1 MQLNIREKREVK
13 KIYILLAITVL
24 VTAIFVGIGLNS
36 SNASYLLSKRIP
48 KVAAIVISGGCI
60 AFASII
66 FQTITNNRIL
76 TPSILGIDSLYVL
89 LQTSVVFLLG
99 SSSVIMSDGNINF
112 IITIASMLLFS
123 SLMYKFIFKKGSKNI
138 FTLLLVGVVCGT
150 LFESLTT
157 FMQVLIDP
165 VEFQMVQDKM
175 QASFNNINTDLL
187 FISSIV
193 IIICIGY
200 VYDYLK
206 ILDVM
211 ALGRDEA
218 INLGVDYDKIVK
230 KMLIVVVLLTS
241 VATALVGPITF
252 LGLLVVNIA
261 RQLISSYKHS
271 VLGVATILISVVA
284 LIGGQLLVEQL
295 MNFGVSV
302 SVIINF
308 VGGIYFIYLVMKER
322 NR

>member
-1 MQLNIREKREVK
+1 MKTKDK
-13 KIYILLAITVL
+13 KSIFILSILALVL
-24 VTAIFVGIGLNS
+24 ICSFLFIGVNS
-36 SNASYLLSKRIP
+36 INFKYALYRRIP
-48 KVAAIVISGGCI
+48 KIYAMILTGGAIGFS
-60 AFASII
+60 SLI
-66 FQTITNNRIL
+66 FQTVTNNRIL

-271 VLGVATILISVVA
+271 VLGVAAILISVVA

>member
-1 MQLNIREKREVK
+1 MKTKDKRS
-13 KIYILLAITVL
+13 IIILSALVL
-24 VTAIFVGIGLNS
+24 VLVSSFLFIGVNS
-36 SNASYLLSKRIP
+36 INFKYALYRRIP
-48 KVAAIVISGGCI
+48 KVYAMILTGGAIGFS
-60 AFASII
+60 SLI
-66 FQTITNNRIL
+66 FQTVTNNRIL

-89 LQTSVVFLLG
+89 IQTTVVFLLG
-99 SSSVIMSDGNINF
+99 SSSVIMSNGNINF
-112 IITIASMLLFS
+112 IIAIVSMLLFS
-123 SLMYKFIFKKGSKNI
+123 SLIYKFIFKKGSKNI

-150 LFESLTT
+150 LFGSLTT

-165 VEFQMVQDKM
+165 VEFQVVQDKM

-187 FISSIV
+187 FISSVV
-193 IIICIGY
+193 IIVCIGY

-218 INLGVDYDKIVK
+218 INLGVDYDKMVK
-230 KMLIVVVLLTS
+230 KILVVVVLLTS

-261 RQLISSYKHS
+261 RQLIVTYKHS
-271 VLGVATILISVVA
+271 ILGIATILISVIA

-295 MNFGVSV
+295 MDFGVSV
-302 SVIINF
+302 SIIINF
-308 VGGIYFIYLVMKER
+308 IGGIYFIYLVMKER

>member
-1 MQLNIREKREVK
+1 MKAKDK
-13 KIYILLAITVL
+13 KSILILSIL
-24 VTAIFVGIGLNS
+24 SLILISLFLFVGVNS
-36 SNASYLLSKRIP
+36 SNIRYALYRRIP
-48 KVAAIVISGGCI
+48 KIYAMILTGSAIGFS
-60 AFASII
+60 SLI
-66 FQTITNNRIL
+66 FQTVTNNRIL

-89 LQTSVVFLLG
+89 LQTTVVFLLG
-99 SSSVIMSDGNINF
+99 SSSTIISNGNINF
-112 IITIASMLLFS
+112 IITIASMLIFS
-123 SLMYKFIFKKGSKNI
+123 SVIYKFLFKKGSKNI

-165 VEFQMVQDKM
+165 VEFQVVQDKM
-175 QASFNNINTDLL
+175 QASFNNVNTNLL

-193 IIICIGY
+193 IIICLGY

-206 ILDVM
+206 IVDVM
-211 ALGRDEA
+211 SLGRDQA

-230 KMLIVVVLLTS
+230 KMLVIVVLLTS

-261 RQLISSYKHS
+261 RQIISTYKHGT
-271 VLGVATILISVVA
+271 LGIATILISIVS

>member
-1 MQLNIREKREVK
+1 MKTKDKRS
-13 KIYILLAITVL
+13 IIILSVL
-24 VTAIFVGIGLNS
+24 VLVLVSSFLFIGVNS
-36 SNASYLLSKRIP
+36 INFKYALYRRIP
-48 KVAAIVISGGCI
+48 KIYAMILTGGAIGFS
-60 AFASII
+60 SLI
-66 FQTITNNRIL
+66 FQTVTNNRIL

-89 LQTSVVFLLG
+89 LQTTVVFLLG
-99 SSSVIMSDGNINF
+99 SSSAIMSNGNINF
-112 IITIASMLLFS
+112 IISIVAMLLFS
-123 SLMYKFIFKKGSKNI
+123 SLMYKFIFKKGGKNI

-193 IIICIGY
+193 IIVCIGY

-218 INLGVDYDKIVK
+218 INLGVDYDKMVK
-230 KMLIVVVLLTS
+230 KILVVVVLLTS

-261 RQLISSYKHS
+261 RQLIATYKHS
-271 VLGVATILISVVA
+271 ILGIATILISTIA
-284 LIGGQLLVEQL
+284 LIGGQLLVEHL
-295 MNFGVSV
+295 MDFGVSV

>member
-1 MQLNIREKREVK
+1 MKTKDKRS
-13 KIYILLAITVL
+13 IIILSVL
-24 VTAIFVGIGLNS
+24 VLVLVSSFLFIGVNS
-36 SNASYLLSKRIP
+36 INFKYALYRRIP
-48 KVAAIVISGGCI
+48 KIYAMILTGGAIGFS
-60 AFASII
+60 SLI
-66 FQTITNNRIL
+66 FQTVTNNRIL

-89 LQTSVVFLLG
+89 LQTTVVFLLG
-99 SSSVIMSDGNINF
+99 SSSAIMSNGNINF
-112 IITIASMLLFS
+112 IISIIAMLLFS
-123 SLMYKFIFKKGSKNI
+123 SLIYKFIFKKGSKNI

-193 IIICIGY
+193 IIVCIGY

-218 INLGVDYDKIVK
+218 INLGVDYDKMVK
-230 KMLIVVVLLTS
+230 KILVVVVLLTS

-261 RQLISSYKHS
+261 RQLIATYKHS
-271 VLGVATILISVVA
+271 ILGIATILISAIA

-295 MNFGVSV
+295 MDFGVSI

-308 VGGIYFIYLVMKER
+308 IGGIYFIYLVMKER

>member
-1 MQLNIREKREVK
+1 MKTKDKRS
-13 KIYILLAITVL
+13 IIILSILVL
-24 VTAIFVGIGLNS
+24 VLVISFLFIGVNS
-36 SNASYLLSKRIP
+36 INFKYALYRRIP
-48 KVAAIVISGGCI
+48 KIYAMILTGGAIGFS
-60 AFASII
+60 SLI
-66 FQTITNNRIL
+66 FQTVTNNRIL

-89 LQTSVVFLLG
+89 LQTTVVFLLG
-99 SSSVIMSDGNINF
+99 SSSVIISNGNINF

-165 VEFQMVQDKM
+165 VEFQVVQDKM

-218 INLGVDYDKIVK
+218 INLGVDYDKMVK
-230 KMLIVVVLLTS
+230 KILIVVVLLTS

-261 RQLISSYKHS
+261 RQLIVTYKHS
-271 VLGVATILISVVA
+271 VLGISTILISVIA

-295 MNFGVSV
+295 MDFGVSV

-308 VGGIYFIYLVMKER
+308 IGGIYFIYLVMKER

>member
-1 MQLNIREKREVK
+1 MKTKDKKSIVILLVLALVLIVSFLFIGVNSNNIRYALYR
-13 KIYILLAITVL
+13 
-24 VTAIFVGIGLNS
+24 
-36 SNASYLLSKRIP
+36 RIP
-48 KVAAIVISGGCI
+48 KIYAIILTGGAI
-60 AFASII
+60 GFSSLI
-66 FQTITNNRIL
+66 FQTVTNNRIL

-99 SSSVIMSDGNINF
+99 SSSAIISNGNINF
-112 IITIASMLLFS
+112 KITIAALILFS
-123 SLMYKFIFKKGSKNI
+123 SLIYKFLFRKGSKNI
-138 FTLLLVGVVCGT
+138 FTLLLIGVVCGT

-165 VEFQMVQDKM
+165 VEFQVVQDKM

-187 FISSIV
+187 FISSVV

-200 VYDYLK
+200 AYDYLK
-206 ILDVM
+206 TLDVM
-211 ALGRDEA
+211 SLGRDEA
-218 INLGVDYDKIVK
+218 INLGVDYDKMVK
-230 KMLIVVVLLTS
+230 NMLIVVIILTS

-261 RQLISSYKHS
+261 RQLIASYKHS
-271 VLGVATILISVVA
+271 NLGIVTILISI
-284 LIGGQLLVEQL
+284 LSLLGGQLLVEQL

-308 VGGIYFIYLVMKER
+308 VGGTYFIYLVMKER

>member
-1 MQLNIREKREVK
+1 MKTKDKRS
-13 KIYILLAITVL
+13 IIILSVL
-24 VTAIFVGIGLNS
+24 VLVLVSSFLFIGVNS
-36 SNASYLLSKRIP
+36 INFKYALYRRIP
-48 KVAAIVISGGCI
+48 KIYAMILTGGAIGFS
-60 AFASII
+60 SLI
-66 FQTITNNRIL
+66 FQTVTNNRIL

-89 LQTSVVFLLG
+89 LQTTVVFLLG
-99 SSSVIMSDGNINF
+99 SSSAIMSNGNINF
-112 IITIASMLLFS
+112 IISIVAMLLFS

-175 QASFNNINTDLL
+175 QASFNNIKTDLL

-193 IIICIGY
+193 IIVCIGY

-218 INLGVDYDKIVK
+218 INLGVDYDKMVK
-230 KMLIVVVLLTS
+230 KILVVVVLLTS

-261 RQLISSYKHS
+261 RQLIATYKHS
-271 VLGVATILISVVA
+271 ILGIATILISTIA
-284 LIGGQLLVEQL
+284 LIGGQLLVEHL
-295 MNFGVSV
+295 MDFGVSV

>member
-1 MQLNIREKREVK
+1 MKTKDKRS
-13 KIYILLAITVL
+13 IIILSALVL
-24 VTAIFVGIGLNS
+24 VLVSSFLFIGVNS
-36 SNASYLLSKRIP
+36 INFKYALYRRIP
-48 KVAAIVISGGCI
+48 KVYAMILTGGAIGFS
-60 AFASII
+60 SLI
-66 FQTITNNRIL
+66 FQTVTNNRIL

-89 LQTSVVFLLG
+89 IQTTVVFLLG
-99 SSSVIMSDGNINF
+99 SSSVIMSNGNINF
-112 IITIASMLLFS
+112 IIAIVSMLLFS
-123 SLMYKFIFKKGSKNI
+123 SLIYKFIFKKGSKNI

-150 LFESLTT
+150 LFGSLTT

-165 VEFQMVQDKM
+165 VEFQVVQDKM

-187 FISSIV
+187 FISSVV
-193 IIICIGY
+193 IIVCIGY

-218 INLGVDYDKIVK
+218 INLGVDYDKMVK
-230 KMLIVVVLLTS
+230 KILVVVVLLTS

-261 RQLISSYKHS
+261 RQLIVSYKHS
-271 VLGVATILISVVA
+271 ILGIATILISIIS

-302 SVIINF
+302 SIIINF
-308 VGGIYFIYLVMKER
+308 IGGIYFIYLVMKER

>member
-1 MQLNIREKREVK
+1 MKAKDK
-13 KIYILLAITVL
+13 KSIFILSILTLVL
-24 VTAIFVGIGLNS
+24 VVAFLFIGVNNVNFKYAL
-36 SNASYLLSKRIP
+36 YRRIP
-48 KVAAIVISGGCI
+48 KIYAMILTGGAIGFS
-60 AFASII
+60 SLI
-66 FQTITNNRIL
+66 FQTVTNNRIL

-99 SSSVIMSDGNINF
+99 SSSVIISDGNINF
-112 IITIASMLLFS
+112 IITISAMLLFS
-123 SLMYKFIFKKGSKNI
+123 SLIYKFIFKKSSKNI

-165 VEFQMVQDKM
+165 VEFQVVQDKM
-175 QASFNNINTDLL
+175 QASFNNVNTDLL

-193 IIICIGY
+193 IIICMGY

-211 ALGRDEA
+211 SLGREQA
-218 INLGVDYDKIVK
+218 INLGVDYDRVMK
-230 KMLIVVVLLTS
+230 KMLVVIVLLTS

-252 LGLLVVNIA
+252 LGLLVVNIS
-261 RQLISSYKHS
+261 RQLISSYKHNM
-271 VLGVATILISVVA
+271 LGIATILISVIA

-295 MNFGVSV
+295 MDFGVSV

-308 VGGIYFIYLVMKER
+308 IGGIYFIYLVMKER

>member
-1 MQLNIREKREVK
+1 MKTKDKK
-13 KIYILLAITVL
+13 KIVILSIMVLAL
-24 VTAIFVGIGLNS
+24 
-36 SNASYLLSKRIP
+36 
-48 KVAAIVISGGCI
+48 VISFLFIGVNSVNFKYALYRRVPKIYAMILTGGAI
-60 AFASII
+60 GFSSLI
-66 FQTITNNRIL
+66 FQTVTNNRIL

-99 SSSVIMSDGNINF
+99 SSSVIMSNGNINF
-112 IITIASMLLFS
+112 IITIVAMLLFS
-123 SLMYKFIFKKGSKNI
+123 SLIYKFIFKKGSKNI

-165 VEFQMVQDKM
+165 VEFQTVQDKM
-175 QASFNNINTDLL
+175 QASFNNINIDLL

-193 IIICIGY
+193 IIICMGY
-200 VYDYLK
+200 VYEYLK
-206 ILDVM
+206 VLDVM
-211 ALGRDEA
+211 SLGRDEA
-218 INLGVDYDKIVK
+218 INLGVDYDKMVK
-230 KMLIVVVLLTS
+230 KILIVVILLTS

-252 LGLLVVNIA
+252 LGLLVVNIS
-261 RQLISSYKHS
+261 RQFISNYKHS
-271 VLGVATILISVVA
+271 VLGIVTILISIIA

-308 VGGIYFIYLVMKER
+308 IGGIYFIYLVMKER

>member
-1 MQLNIREKREVK
+1 MKAKDK
-13 KIYILLAITVL
+13 KSIVILSILSLIL
-24 VTAIFVGIGLNS
+24 ISLFLFIGVNS
-36 SNASYLLSKRIP
+36 SNIRYALYRRIP
-48 KVAAIVISGGCI
+48 KIYAMILTGSAIGFS
-60 AFASII
+60 SLI
-66 FQTITNNRIL
+66 FQTVTNNRIL

-89 LQTSVVFLLG
+89 LQTTVVFLLG
-99 SSSVIMSDGNINF
+99 SSSKIISNGNINF
-112 IITIASMLLFS
+112 IITIASMLIFS
-123 SLMYKFIFKKGSKNI
+123 SVIYKFLFKKGSKNI

-165 VEFQMVQDKM
+165 VEFQVVQDKM
-175 QASFNNINTDLL
+175 QASFNNINTNLL

-193 IIICIGY
+193 IIICLGY

-206 ILDVM
+206 IVDVM
-211 ALGRDEA
+211 SLGRDQA
-218 INLGVDYDKIVK
+218 INLGVDYDNMVK
-230 KMLIVVVLLTS
+230 KMLVIVVLLTS

-261 RQLISSYKHS
+261 RQIISTYKHGT
-271 VLGVATILISVVA
+271 LGIATILISIVS

>member
-1 MQLNIREKREVK
+1 MKTKDK
-13 KIYILLAITVL
+13 KSIVILSVL
-24 VTAIFVGIGLNS
+24 VLVLVISFLFIGVNS
-36 SNASYLLSKRIP
+36 INFKYALYRRIP
-48 KVAAIVISGGCI
+48 KIYAMILTGGAIGFS
-60 AFASII
+60 SLI
-66 FQTITNNRIL
+66 FQTVTNNRIL

-89 LQTSVVFLLG
+89 LQTTVVFLLG
-99 SSSVIMSDGNINF
+99 SSSVIMSNGNINF
-112 IITIASMLLFS
+112 IIAIAAMLLFS
-123 SLMYKFIFKKGSKNI
+123 SLIYKFIFKKGSKNI

-165 VEFQMVQDKM
+165 VEFQVVQDKM

-218 INLGVDYDKIVK
+218 INLGVDYDKMVK
-230 KMLIVVVLLTS
+230 KILIVVVLLTS

-261 RQLISSYKHS
+261 RQLIATYKHS
-271 VLGVATILISVVA
+271 VLGIVTILISVIA

-308 VGGIYFIYLVMKER
+308 IGGIYFIYLVMKER

>member
-1 MQLNIREKREVK
+1 MKAKDK
-13 KIYILLAITVL
+13 KSIFILSILTLVL
-24 VTAIFVGIGLNS
+24 VVAFLFIGVNNINFKYAL
-36 SNASYLLSKRIP
+36 YRRIP
-48 KVAAIVISGGCI
+48 KIYAMILTGGAIGFS
-60 AFASII
+60 SLI
-66 FQTITNNRIL
+66 FQTVTNNRIL

-99 SSSVIMSDGNINF
+99 SSSVIISDGNINF
-112 IITIASMLLFS
+112 IITISAMLLFS
-123 SLMYKFIFKKGSKNI
+123 SLIYKFIFKKSSKNI

-165 VEFQMVQDKM
+165 VEFQVVQDKM
-175 QASFNNINTDLL
+175 QASFNNVNTDLL

-193 IIICIGY
+193 IIICMGY

-211 ALGRDEA
+211 SLGREQA
-218 INLGVDYDKIVK
+218 INLGVDYDKIMK
-230 KMLIVVVLLTS
+230 KMLVVIVLLTS

-252 LGLLVVNIA
+252 LGLLVVNIS

-271 VLGVATILISVVA
+271 ILGIATILISVIA

-295 MNFGVSV
+295 MDFGVSV

-308 VGGIYFIYLVMKER
+308 IGGIYFIYLVMKER

>member
-1 MQLNIREKREVK
+1 MKTKDK
-13 KIYILLAITVL
+13 KSIFILSILALVL
-24 VTAIFVGIGLNS
+24 ICSFLFIGVNS
-36 SNASYLLSKRIP
+36 INFKYALYRRIP
-48 KVAAIVISGGCI
+48 KIYAMVLTGGAIGFS
-60 AFASII
+60 SLI
-66 FQTITNNRIL
+66 FQTVTNNRIL

>member
-1 MQLNIREKREVK
+1 
-13 KIYILLAITVL
+13 
-24 VTAIFVGIGLNS
+24 
-36 SNASYLLSKRIP
+36 
-48 KVAAIVISGGCI
+48 
-60 AFASII
+60 
-66 FQTITNNRIL
+66 
-76 TPSILGIDSLYVL
+76 
-89 LQTSVVFLLG
+89 
-99 SSSVIMSDGNINF
+99 
-112 IITIASMLLFS
+112 
-123 SLMYKFIFKKGSKNI
+123 
-138 FTLLLVGVVCGT
+138 
-150 LFESLTT
+150 
-157 FMQVLIDP
+157 MQVLIDP

-193 IIICIGY
+193 IIVCIGY

-218 INLGVDYDKIVK
+218 INLGVDYDNMVK
-230 KMLIVVVLLTS
+230 KILVVVVLLTS

-261 RQLISSYKHS
+261 RQLIATYRHS
-271 VLGVATILISVVA
+271 ILGIATILISAIA

-295 MNFGVSV
+295 MDFGVSV

-308 VGGIYFIYLVMKER
+308 IGGIYFIYLVMKER

>member
-1 MQLNIREKREVK
+1 MKAKDKNS
-13 KIYILLAITVL
+13 ILVL
-24 VTAIFVGIGLNS
+24 LILSVILIISFLFVGVNS
-36 SNASYLLSKRIP
+36 SNINYALYRRVP
-48 KVAAIVISGGCI
+48 KVCAMVLTG
-60 AFASII
+60 ASIGFSSLI
-66 FQTITNNRIL
+66 FQTVTNNRIL

-89 LQTSVVFLLG
+89 LQTTVVFLLG
-99 SSSVIMSDGNINF
+99 SSSVIISNGNINF
-112 IITIASMLLFS
+112 IITISAMLIFS
-123 SLMYKFIFKKGSKNI
+123 SVIYKFLFKGGNKNI

-150 LFESLTT
+150 LFQSLTT

-165 VEFQMVQDKM
+165 VEFQVVQDKM
-175 QASFNNINTDLL
+175 QASFNNINTNLL

-193 IIICIGY
+193 IIICLGY

-206 ILDVM
+206 VIDVM
-211 ALGRDEA
+211 SLGRDQA
-218 INLGVDYDKIVK
+218 INLGVDYDNMVK
-230 KMLIVVVLLTS
+230 KMLVVVVLLTS

-261 RQLISSYKHS
+261 RQVISTYKHS
-271 VLGVATILISVVA
+271 VLGIATILISIIS
-284 LIGGQLLVEQL
+284 LIGGQLLIEQL

>member
-1 MQLNIREKREVK
+1 MKAKDK
-13 KIYILLAITVL
+13 KSIFILSILTLVL
-24 VTAIFVGIGLNS
+24 VVAFLFIGVNNVNFKYAL
-36 SNASYLLSKRIP
+36 YRRIP
-48 KVAAIVISGGCI
+48 KIYAMILTGGAIGFS
-60 AFASII
+60 SLI
-66 FQTITNNRIL
+66 FQTVTNNRIL

-99 SSSVIMSDGNINF
+99 SSSVIISDGNINF
-112 IITIASMLLFS
+112 IITISAMLLFS
-123 SLMYKFIFKKGSKNI
+123 SLIYKFIFKKSSKNI

-165 VEFQMVQDKM
+165 VEFQVVQDKM
-175 QASFNNINTDLL
+175 QASFNNVNTDLL

-193 IIICIGY
+193 IIICMGY

-211 ALGRDEA
+211 SLGREQA
-218 INLGVDYDKIVK
+218 INLGVDYDKIMK
-230 KMLIVVVLLTS
+230 KMLVVIVLLTS

-252 LGLLVVNIA
+252 LGLLVVNIS

-271 VLGVATILISVVA
+271 MLGIATILISVIA

-295 MNFGVSV
+295 MDFGVSV

-308 VGGIYFIYLVMKER
+308 IGGIYFIYLVMKER

>member
-1 MQLNIREKREVK
+1 MKAKDKKSIFILSILTLVLVVAFLFIGVNNINFKYALYRSIP
-13 KIYILLAITVL
+13 KIYAMILTGGAIG
-24 VTAIFVGIGLNS
+24 FS
-36 SNASYLLSKRIP
+36 SL
-48 KVAAIVISGGCI
+48 
-60 AFASII
+60 I
-66 FQTITNNRIL
+66 FQTVTNNRIL

-99 SSSVIMSDGNINF
+99 SSSVIISDGNINF
-112 IITIASMLLFS
+112 IITISAMLLFS
-123 SLMYKFIFKKGSKNI
+123 SLIYKFIFKKSSKNI

-165 VEFQMVQDKM
+165 VEFQVVQDKM
-175 QASFNNINTDLL
+175 QASFNNVNTDLL

-193 IIICIGY
+193 IIICMGY

-211 ALGRDEA
+211 SLGREQA
-218 INLGVDYDKIVK
+218 INLGVDYDRVMK
-230 KMLIVVVLLTS
+230 KMLVVIVLLTS

-252 LGLLVVNIA
+252 LGLLVVNIS

-271 VLGVATILISVVA
+271 MLGIATILISVIA

-295 MNFGVSV
+295 MDFGVSV

-308 VGGIYFIYLVMKER
+308 IGGIYFIYLVMKER

>member
-1 MQLNIREKREVK
+1 MKTKDKKSIVILLVLALVLIVSFLFIGVNSNNIRYALYR
-13 KIYILLAITVL
+13 
-24 VTAIFVGIGLNS
+24 
-36 SNASYLLSKRIP
+36 RIP
-48 KVAAIVISGGCI
+48 KIYAIILTGGAI
-60 AFASII
+60 GFSSLI
-66 FQTITNNRIL
+66 FQTVTNNRIL

-99 SSSVIMSDGNINF
+99 SSSAIISNGNINF
-112 IITIASMLLFS
+112 IITIAAMLLFS
-123 SLMYKFIFKKGSKNI
+123 SLIYKFLFRKGSKNI
-138 FTLLLVGVVCGT
+138 FTLLLIGVVCGT

-165 VEFQMVQDKM
+165 VEFQVVQDKM

-187 FISSIV
+187 FISSVV

-200 VYDYLK
+200 AYDYLK
-206 ILDVM
+206 TLDVM
-211 ALGRDEA
+211 SLGRDEA
-218 INLGVDYDKIVK
+218 INLGVDYDKMVK
-230 KMLIVVVLLTS
+230 NMVIVVIILTS

-261 RQLISSYKHS
+261 RQLIASYKHS
-271 VLGVATILISVVA
+271 NLGIVTILISI
-284 LIGGQLLVEQL
+284 LSLLGGQLLVEQL

-308 VGGIYFIYLVMKER
+308 VGGTYFIYLVMKER

>member
-1 MQLNIREKREVK
+1 MKTKDKKSIVILLVLALVLIVSFLFIGVNSNNIRYALYR
-13 KIYILLAITVL
+13 
-24 VTAIFVGIGLNS
+24 
-36 SNASYLLSKRIP
+36 RIP
-48 KVAAIVISGGCI
+48 KIYAIILTGGAI
-60 AFASII
+60 GFSSLI
-66 FQTITNNRIL
+66 FQTVTNNRIL

-99 SSSVIMSDGNINF
+99 SSSAIISNGNINF
-112 IITIASMLLFS
+112 IITIAAMLLFS
-123 SLMYKFIFKKGSKNI
+123 SLIYKFLFRKGSKNI
-138 FTLLLVGVVCGT
+138 FTLLLIGVVCGT

-165 VEFQMVQDKM
+165 VEFQVVQDKM

-187 FISSIV
+187 FISSVV

-200 VYDYLK
+200 AYDYLK
-206 ILDVM
+206 TLDVM
-211 ALGRDEA
+211 SLGRDEA
-218 INLGVDYDKIVK
+218 INLGVDYDKMVK
-230 KMLIVVVLLTS
+230 NMLIVVLILTS

-261 RQLISSYKHS
+261 RQLIASYKHS
-271 VLGVATILISVVA
+271 NLGIVTILISI
-284 LIGGQLLVEQL
+284 LSLLGGQLLVEQL

-308 VGGIYFIYLVMKER
+308 VGGTYFIYLVMKER

>member
-1 MQLNIREKREVK
+1 MKTKDKRS
-13 KIYILLAITVL
+13 IIILSVLLLVL
-24 VTAIFVGIGLNS
+24 VSSFLFIGVNNINFKYAL
-36 SNASYLLSKRIP
+36 YRRIP
-48 KVAAIVISGGCI
+48 KIYAMILTGGAIGFS
-60 AFASII
+60 SLI
-66 FQTITNNRIL
+66 FQTVTNNRIL

-89 LQTSVVFLLG
+89 LQTTVVFLLG
-99 SSSVIMSDGNINF
+99 SSSAIMSNGNINF
-112 IITIASMLLFS
+112 IISIVAMLLFS

-175 QASFNNINTDLL
+175 QASFNNIKTDLL

-193 IIICIGY
+193 IIVCIGY

-206 ILDVM
+206 ILDVI

-218 INLGVDYDKIVK
+218 INLGVDYDKMVK
-230 KMLIVVVLLTS
+230 KILVVVVLLTS

-261 RQLISSYKHS
+261 RQLIVSYKHS
-271 VLGVATILISVVA
+271 ILGIATILISVIS

-302 SVIINF
+302 SIIIDF
-308 VGGIYFIYLVMKER
+308 IGGIYFIYLVMKER

>member
-1 MQLNIREKREVK
+1 MKTKDK
-13 KIYILLAITVL
+13 KSIFILSILALVL
-24 VTAIFVGIGLNS
+24 ICSFLFIGVNS
-36 SNASYLLSKRIP
+36 INFKYALYRRIP
-48 KVAAIVISGGCI
+48 KIYAMVLTGGAIGFS
-60 AFASII
+60 SLI
-66 FQTITNNRIL
+66 FQTVTNNRIL

-271 VLGVATILISVVA
+271 TLGVTTILISIIS

-295 MNFGVSV
+295 MDFGVSV

-308 VGGIYFIYLVMKER
+308 IGGI
-322 NR
+322 

>member
-1 MQLNIREKREVK
+1 MKTKDKRS
-13 KIYILLAITVL
+13 IIILSALVL
-24 VTAIFVGIGLNS
+24 VLVSSFLFIGVNS
-36 SNASYLLSKRIP
+36 INFKYALYRRIP
-48 KVAAIVISGGCI
+48 KVYAMILTGGAIGFS
-60 AFASII
+60 SLI
-66 FQTITNNRIL
+66 FQTVTNNRIL

-89 LQTSVVFLLG
+89 IQTTVVFLLG
-99 SSSVIMSDGNINF
+99 SSSVIMSNGNINF
-112 IITIASMLLFS
+112 IIAIVSMLLFS
-123 SLMYKFIFKKGSKNI
+123 SLIYKFIFKKGSKNI

-150 LFESLTT
+150 LFGSLTT

-165 VEFQMVQDKM
+165 VEFQVVQDKM

-187 FISSIV
+187 FISSVV
-193 IIICIGY
+193 IIVCIGY

-218 INLGVDYDKIVK
+218 INLGVDYDKMVK
-230 KMLIVVVLLTS
+230 KILVVVVLLTS

-261 RQLISSYKHS
+261 RQLIVSYKHS
-271 VLGVATILISVVA
+271 ILGIATILISVIS

-302 SVIINF
+302 SIIINF
-308 VGGIYFIYLVMKER
+308 IGGIYFIYLVMKER